1 MKAIMASIMLILSV
15 ALISGCAG
23 QNPYQRTQ
31 YAVSQNTA
39 NVYQPVQK
47 NLPYSNTN
55 LRFQPLQR
63 PATVTNQTEFQ
74 KYLNSQNIPQQQYQK
89 QQYQQQYQQQ
99 QYQQQYQQQSRN
111 KMSDTQRCEYS
122 AQNRLADATANYQA
136 STMYNND
143 GFFSGAE
150 ARVKFRNAKTSVQ
163 KSYTSCMQNAQ
174 RKMLREQ
181 YQNQNGYARY

>member
-31 YAVSQNTA
+31 YAVPQNAA

-63 PATVTNQTEFQ
+63 PATVANQTEFQ
-74 KYLNSQNIPQQQYQK
+74 KYLASQNIPQ

-111 KMSDTQRCEYS
+111 KMSDTQRCEYT

-143 GFFSGAE
+143 GIFSGAE